1 MLRVLLR
8 RPTWHHPPMA
18 PHFMAPHAHG
28 APLHGTTLHGGT
40 IWLRGG
46 LGCAPEVEARPKP
59 SGTAG
64 GLTRGLA
71 LPSPRGIRAGGRRWN
86 RPQCD
91 E

>member
-1 MLRVLLR
+1 MHVEGALEAGRMA
-8 RPTWHHPPMA
+8 PPSMA
-18 PHFMAPHAHG
+18 PHS
-28 APLHGTTLHGGT
+28 HGGT
-40 IWLRGG
+40 VWLRGG